1 LDIFLGPLV
10 LSGVRLHILTVPLM
24 SSDAFNIQQHHGIDT
39 ILERDKGNNSSPKR
53 KTGMYKQTIQ

>member
-1 LDIFLGPLV
+1 M
-10 LSGVRLHILTVPLM
+10 RLHILTVPLM